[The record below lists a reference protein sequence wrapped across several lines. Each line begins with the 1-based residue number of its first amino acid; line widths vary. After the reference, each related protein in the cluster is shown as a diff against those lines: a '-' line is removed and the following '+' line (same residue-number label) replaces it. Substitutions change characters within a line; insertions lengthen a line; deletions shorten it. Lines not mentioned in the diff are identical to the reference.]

1 MLNIVGKRGWYFL
14 FSAIILLPGIISMA
28 LPPGWTSGNSGLNP
42 GIDFTSG
49 SVLQISFD
57 DPVDERQIK
66 ERFDAL
72 GHPEALIQK
81 IGARSA
87 FIRTNRLKEAVGDG
101 LSEREIIERDLEQ
114 TLGLQRAKVDFESV
128 SPIIAGETVRN
139 AFFAVLA
146 ASVFITGYIW
156 YAFRRV
162 PKPWR
167 YGVSAILALVHDV
180 VFVLGVFSILGKT
193 INMEVNSMFIVAIL
207 IVAGYSVNDT
217 IVVFDRIRENVVRHP
232 DRGLDAMVNL
242 SVIETIGRSLNT
254 SFTTLFM
261 LLAMLLLGGPSIREL
276 LLAVALGTVVG
287 TYSSIFI
294 ASQFLV
300 IWDRGEIGWLLR
312 RGRRSTAA
320 AASGLLTLL
329 GR

>member
-14 FSAIILLPGIISMA
+14 FSALVLLPGVISMA
-28 LPPGWTSGNSGLNP
+28 SPPGWASGNSGLNP

-49 SVLQISFD
+49 SVLQVSFD
-57 DPVDERQIK
+57 QPVDEQQIK
-66 ERFDAL
+66 QRMDAL

-81 IGARSA
+81 IGSRSA
-87 FIRTNRLKEAVGDG
+87 FVRTNRLKEAVGGG
-101 LSEREIIERDLEQ
+101 LSEREIVERDLEQ
-114 TLGLQRAKVDFESV
+114 SLGMQRAKVDFESV

-180 VFVLGVFSILGKT
+180 VFVLGIFSILGKT
-193 INMEVNSMFIVAIL
+193 INMEVNSMFIVGIL

-242 SVIETIGRSLNT
+242 SVMETIGRSLNT

-276 LLAVALGTVVG
+276 LLAVALGAVAG

-300 IWDRGEIGWLLR
+300 MWDRGELGRFLR
-312 RGRRSTAA
+312 LGRRSTAA
-320 AASGLLTLL
+320 AASGLLSLL

>member
-28 LPPGWTSGNSGLNP
+28 LPPGWISGNSGLNP

-81 IGARSA
+81 IGSRSA

-101 LSEREIIERDLEQ
+101 LSEREIIERDLER

-300 IWDRGEIGWLLR
+300 IWDRGEIGRFLR

>member
-14 FSAIILLPGIISMA
+14 FSALLLLPGVISMA
-28 LPPGWTSGNSGLNP
+28 IPPGWASWDSGLNP

-49 SVLQISFD
+49 SVLQVSFD
-57 DPVDERQIK
+57 EPVNEKQIK

-81 IGARSA
+81 LGARSA
-87 FIRTNRLKEAVGDG
+87 FIRTNQFREAQGDE
-101 LSEREIIERDLEQ
+101 LSEREVVERDLER
-114 TLGLQRAKVDFESV
+114 TLGLQRDKVDFESV

-162 PKPWR
+162 PKAWR
-167 YGVSAILALVHDV
+167 YGISAILALVHDV
-180 VFVLGVFSILGKT
+180 VFVLGVFSILGKV
-193 INMEVNSMFIVAIL
+193 INMEVNSMFIVGIL

-232 DRGLDAMVNL
+232 DRGLDVTVNI
-242 SVIETIGRSLNT
+242 SVMETIGRSLNT
-254 SFTTLFM
+254 SFTTLFV
-261 LLAMLLLGGPSIREL
+261 LLAMLLLGGASIREL
-276 LLAVALGTVVG
+276 LLAVALGTVIG

-300 IWDRGEIGWLLR
+300 IWDRGELGRFLR
-312 RGRRSTAA
+312 LGRRSSAA
-320 AASGLLTLL
+320 AASGILALL

>member
-1 MLNIVGKRGWYFL
+1 VLNIVGKRGWYFL
-14 FSAIILLPGIISMA
+14 FSALILLPGIISMA
-28 LPPGWTSGNSGLNP
+28 IPPGWASWDSGLTP

-57 DPVDERQIK
+57 EPVNEQQIK
-66 ERFDAL
+66 ERMDAL

-81 IGARSA
+81 IGPRSA
-87 FIRTNRLKEAVGDG
+87 FIRTNQFREAVGDG
-101 LSEREIIERDLEQ
+101 LSERETVERDLEQ
-114 TLGLQRAKVDFESV
+114 TLGLQRDKVDFASV

-146 ASVFITGYIW
+146 ASVFILAYIW

-180 VFVLGVFSILGKT
+180 VFVVGVFSILGKVL
-193 INMEVNSMFIVAIL
+193 NMEVNSMFIVGIL

-232 DRGLDAMVNL
+232 DRALDTVVNL
-242 SVIETIGRSLNT
+242 SVMETIGRSLNT
-254 SFTTLFM
+254 SFTTLFV

-276 LLAVALGTVVG
+276 LLAVALGAVIG

-300 IWDRGEIGWLLR
+300 IWDRGELGR
-312 RGRRSTAA
+312 FFRMGRRSTAT
-320 AASGLLTLL
+320 AASSLLSLL